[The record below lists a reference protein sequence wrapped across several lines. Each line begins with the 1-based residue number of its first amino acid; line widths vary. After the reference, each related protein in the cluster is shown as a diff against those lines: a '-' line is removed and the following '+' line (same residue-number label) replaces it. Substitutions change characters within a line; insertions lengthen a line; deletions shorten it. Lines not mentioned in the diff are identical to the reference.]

1 VVEWRKNQI
10 EDAMTNTSAA
20 QRSFV
25 AYYRVSTTGQG
36 ESGLGLDA
44 QKLAV
49 LTYLATVVDS
59 ECIAE
64 LIEIE
69 SGKRKDRPQLVEA
82 IKIARRKK
90 ATLVIAKLDRL
101 ARNVHFVSGLMES
114 GVEFVACDNPHAN
127 RLMVHMLAAFAEH
140 ERDMISL
147 RTKEGLKAAR
157 ARGRVLGA
165 TGKIRAAENRQQAD
179 KHALAILDDIRAI
192 PKQERSSV
200 TALARAM
207 NDYSVSTMRGGRWH
221 RPAVYRLMERYQRLG
236 VAV

>member
-1 VVEWRKNQI
+1 
-10 EDAMTNTSAA
+10 MTDTSAA

-44 QKLAV
+44 QRLAV
-49 LTYLATVVDS
+49 SAYLATVADS

-64 LIEIE
+64 LTEIE
-69 SGKRKDRPQLVEA
+69 SGKRKDRPQLAEA
-82 IKIARRKK
+82 MKIARRKK

-157 ARGRVLGA
+157 ARGRILGA
-165 TGKIRAAENRQQAD
+165 TGKIRAAENRQKAD
-179 KHALAILDDIRAI
+179 DHALAILDNLRAI
-192 PKQERSSV
+192 PAEERGTV
-200 TALARAM
+200 TAMIESMNAR
-207 NDYSVSTMRGGRWH
+207 SVPTMKGGQWH
-221 RPAVYRLMERYQRLG
+221 RPGVYRLLERYQRLG
-236 VAV
+236 VAI